1 MPRPFPGP
9 PPMMMFPGPQR
20 RPDSSDDKHV
30 LAHHTTIYPKEQE
43 LLAVQKI
50 VSHTEKALKFVSDTL
65 AEAGKKTVP
74 SITNATPTNPTTTT
88 PQQPQQQPQQQQQN
102 ADIVKIKDDSDKK
115 KTTTPQK
122 EDGSDGNLFS
132 FQKEKEDSRILRGV
146 MRVGN
151 LAKGLL
157 LSGDNH
163 VLSCSPVCRKTN
175 TIIIE

>member
-1 MPRPFPGP
+1 M
-9 PPMMMFPGPQR
+9 
-20 RPDSSDDKHV
+20 V
-30 LAHHTTIYPKEQE
+30 
-43 LLAVQKI
+43 
-50 VSHTEKALKFVSDTL
+50 
-65 AEAGKKTVP
+65 
-74 SITNATPTNPTTTT
+74 
-88 PQQPQQQPQQQQQN
+88 
-102 ADIVKIKDDSDKK
+102 VKIKEDPDKK

-163 VLSCSPVCRKTN
+163 VCLVVLCAEKPTRLVA
-175 TIIIE
+175 

>member
-1 MPRPFPGP
+1 MHCSCDIF
-9 PPMMMFPGPQR
+9 
-20 RPDSSDDKHV
+20 
-30 LAHHTTIYPKEQE
+30 I
-43 LLAVQKI
+43 I
-50 VSHTEKALKFVSDTL
+50 
-65 AEAGKKTVP
+65 AGKKTTP
-74 SITNATPTNPTTTT
+74 PITNATPTTPTTTA
-88 PQQPQQQPQQQQQN
+88 QQPQQQQPQQN
-102 ADIVKIKDDSDKK
+102 ADMVKIKEDPDKK

-163 VLSCSPVCRKTN
+163 VCLVVLCAEKPTRLVV
-175 TIIIE
+175 